1 MLGRLI
7 ALMKKPEVSVVI
19 VNYNGKHLL
28 KDALDSVRNLKFKGI
43 FGTMVV
49 DNNSSDGSADFIK
62 KNYKGVRVV
71 KNPFNLGYS
80 GINSALRCCKG
91 SFILFLNN
99 DIKIDKLCLEKL
111 YAAIKDVNVAMAV
124 PRLINY
130 YDSNLKS
137 CGTWVS
143 RSFYCGHIGSSQLIK
158 EVPYLGVGLVRK
170 EIADKFGYLFDSDY
184 FIYGEDL
191 DLGMR
196 IRLLG
201 MKTILVEDAVLLH
214 MHSATM
220 QKVTTARKVFLM
232 ERNLLIT
239 FFKTL
244 SFKNIIL
251 FLPYAVAVRLF
262 ASAKDIVSLRFSS
275 GFARIKAILWII
287 SNFKIVAS
295 KRNQTQILR
304 KAPDR
309 FILKIFS
316 EKNLFRKKF
325 IV

>member
-1 MLGRLI
+1 
-7 ALMKKPEVSVVI
+7 MKKPEVSVVI

-28 KDALDSVRNLKFKGI
+28 KDALDSVENIKFKETFETI
-43 FGTMVV
+43 VV
-49 DNNSSDGSADFIK
+49 DNNSSDGSSDFIK
-62 KNYKGVRVV
+62 KNYKKVILV
-71 KNPFNLGYS
+71 KNPSNLGYS
-80 GINSALRCCKG
+80 GINSALRFCKG
-91 SFILFLNN
+91 RFILFLNN
-99 DIKIDKLCLEKL
+99 DIKIDKLCLKRL
-111 YAAIKDVNVAMAV
+111 YSALEDKNVAMAV
-124 PRLINY
+124 PRLVNY
-130 YDSNLKS
+130 YDSSLKS

-143 RSFYCGHIGSSQLIK
+143 RSFYCGHIGGSQLIK
-158 EVPYLGVGLVRK
+158 EVPYLGVGLIRK
-170 EIADKFGYLFDSDY
+170 DIAEKFGYLFDNDY
-184 FIYGEDL
+184 FIYGEDI

-220 QKVTTARKVFLM
+220 QKAATSKKIFLM

-251 FLPYAVAVRLF
+251 FLPYAVAVRLL
-262 ASAKDIVSLRFSS
+262 ASAKDIASLRFSS
-275 GFARIKAILWII
+275 GLARLKAIFWIM

-295 KRNQTQILR
+295 KRKQTQSLR

-325 IV
+325 MV